1 VNDAFPLSRRRW
13 LQLTSLAASGSCLE
27 FPIDVG
33 AAEVSQILSTADL
46 PVGDAPPPL
55 DLPHFPSRLHAFLWR
70 NWPLVPLERLA
81 AVLDAPPNEIRDLGL
96 ALGLGPPPSLTENH
110 LRRSYLTVLRRNW
123 HLLPYSQLLTL
134 LDWSADH
141 LAFTLREDDF
151 LWIKLGNR
159 KPKATPLRWSPDH
172 APALLAQAAEIAR
185 VIHSEFGPAFQAAW
199 NPMFRFV
206 EELSSPPAPAPAPPA
221 QAALGDP
228 QSLRFCYSYFALYGD
243 PLLEPDLD
251 PYPEGYLAR
260 LAQVGVTGVWLQ
272 GLLSA
277 LAPFPWDPSRST
289 HHLQRLAN
297 LRRLVQRARRHGIR
311 LFLYLNEPRSL
322 PLAFFDRHP
331 QLKGAPQTDHA
342 ALCTSVPEVREHL
355 ATAVETIC
363 RAVPDL
369 GGFFTITA
377 SENPT
382 NCWSHGRGAD
392 CPRCRQRSPSEVIAE
407 VNATFQQGI
416 NRAGHLQRLI
426 AWDWGWADDWAPDLI
441 ARLPKKVALMS
452 VSEWNLPIAR
462 GGIPSVIGEYSLS
475 AVGPGPRAT
484 RHWELARQHGLK
496 TLAKIQANC
505 TWELSAL
512 PSLPVLR
519 HVAQHAERLR
529 NLGLD
534 GIMLGWTLGGYPS
547 TNLEMI
553 AAGMA
558 GGTLEDLAVRRA
570 GTLLAPALLA
580 LWDQCSSAF
589 AEFPYHIGVVY
600 NAPLQLGPANL
611 LWPQPTRYAATMV
624 GLPYDD
630 LNAWRGP
637 YPPEI
642 FAAQLLRVADG
653 WSAAARQLDRT
664 LQTTPDP
671 DPDHAAFSRD
681 QARLAHAGSLH
692 FRSVALQSR
701 CIQLRDQIP
710 TSPQGPARD
719 AILDELQSLLRQELT
734 LARTLHDLQRQD
746 PRLGFEA
753 SNHYYY
759 LPVDLAEKILN
770 IRHLLDH
777 WLPSLR

>member
-1 VNDAFPLSRRRW
+1 MNADSPLSRRRW
-13 LQLTSLAASGSCLE
+13 LQLTGLAASSAG
-27 FPIDVG
+27 FNWPIAIG
-33 AAEVSQILSTADL
+33 AADVLPALATTDL

-55 DLPHFPSRLHAFLWR
+55 VLPHFPSRLHAFLWR
-70 NWPLVPLERLA
+70 NWPLVPLHRLA
-81 AVLDAPPNEIRDLGL
+81 AVLDAPPDEVRALGL

-110 LRRSYLTVLRRNW
+110 IRRSYLTVLRRNW

-151 LWIKLGNR
+151 LWIKLGSR
-159 KPKATPLRWSPDH
+159 KPQATPLRWSPDQT
-172 APALLAQAAEIAR
+172 AEYLAQAAQIAR
-185 VIHSEFGPAFQAAW
+185 VLHGELGPNFRATW
-199 NPMFRFV
+199 EPMFRFV
-206 EELSSPPAPAPAPPA
+206 EELSSPPRAQPP
-221 QAALGDP
+221 LGDP

-251 PYPEGYLAR
+251 PYPDGYLAR
-260 LAQVGVTGVWLQ
+260 LAQNGVTGVWLQ
-272 GLLSA
+272 GLLSS

-289 HHLQRLAN
+289 HHPRRLAN
-297 LRRLVQRARRHGIR
+297 LRRLVQRAREHGIR

-322 PLAFFDRHP
+322 PLAFFEQHP

-342 ALCTSVPEVREHL
+342 ALCTSVPEVREYL

-382 NCWSHGRGAD
+382 NCWSHGRGSD
-392 CPRCRQRSPSEVIAE
+392 CPRCRLRSPAEVIAE

-416 NRAGHLQRLI
+416 DRAGHSQRLI

-462 GGIPSVIGEYSLS
+462 GGVPSVIGEYSLS

-547 TNLEMI
+547 PNLEMI

-558 GGTLEDLAVRRA
+558 GGTLEDLAHRRA
-570 GTLLAPALLA
+570 GTQLAPALLA
-580 LWDQCSSAF
+580 LWDQCSTAF

-611 LWPQPTRYAATMV
+611 LWPHPTRYAATMV

-637 YPPEI
+637 YPPDI
-642 FAAQLLRVADG
+642 FTAQLLKVAEG
-653 WSAAARQLDRT
+653 WSAAAQHLERAIPSA
-664 LQTTPDP
+664 PDP

-681 QARLAHAGSLH
+681 QARLAQAGSLH

-701 CIQLRDQIP
+701 FIQLRDLLP
-710 TSPQGPARD
+710 SSPQGPGRD
-719 AILDELQSLLRQELT
+719 AILEELQSLLRQELT
-734 LARTLHDLQRQD
+734 LARTLHDLQRND

-759 LPVDLAEKILN
+759 LPADLAEKILN
-770 IRHLLDH
+770 VRHLLDH
-777 WLPSLR
+777 WLPAQR